1 MTSYLNKV
9 QSKISDEAILRHSS
23 RCCKENRRPRL
34 PPVIGIA
41 RETFFFSLKSSA
53 LSGNKKPSRHSLSS
67 IPNFPQSPGPHC
79 SIFESMLVFHRLS
92 CFDSVWWTH
101 RFSFVSFGR
110 GSSWSTTTGLIGDVC
125 VTIFT
130 ILYPTSDSTSIHAGI
145 HLLNPCVNTR
155 SLQQDILS
163 LHVAETT
170 GPHQPFSR
178 LEIATAK
185 YVDRRRKFHSDVR
198 RQVNYK

>member
-1 MTSYLNKV
+1 MEQYGPGDCGKFGILERLCRLGFLFPDRAEDFSEKKV
-9 QSKISDEAILRHSS
+9 SLAIPITGGS
-23 RCCKENRRPRL
+23 RGR
-34 PPVIGIA
+34 
-41 RETFFFSLKSSA
+41 
-53 LSGNKKPSRHSLSS
+53 
-67 IPNFPQSPGPHC
+67 
-79 SIFESMLVFHRLS
+79 
-92 CFDSVWWTH
+92 

-145 HLLNPCVNTR
+145 HLLNSCVNTR